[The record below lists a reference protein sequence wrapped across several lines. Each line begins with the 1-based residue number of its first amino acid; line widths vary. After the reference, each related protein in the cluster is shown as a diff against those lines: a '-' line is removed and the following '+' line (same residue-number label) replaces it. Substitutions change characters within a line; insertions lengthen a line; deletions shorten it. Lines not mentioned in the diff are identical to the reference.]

1 MAEVIDITQYIKKK
15 KERELSDLA
24 KRLAETI
31 EALGITAE
39 PELYS
44 DPNLT
49 ESYVHGMP
57 YIYTA
62 YPPNDFREATNLSDI
77 TDIMTSLVLKL
88 DSMGYT
94 KWANN
99 VSDIVGEMFVSG
111 TFREG

>member
-31 EALGITAE
+31 EALGINAE

-57 YIYTA
+57 
-62 YPPNDFREATNLSDI
+62 
-77 TDIMTSLVLKL
+77 
-88 DSMGYT
+88 
-94 KWANN
+94 
-99 VSDIVGEMFVSG
+99 
-111 TFREG
+111 